1 MESTL
6 DGVTC
11 DSELEEFRGSMVW
24 GGKAGRW
31 QIQVRVECWEQ
42 GFPYRG
48 CEGAVMG
55 DGRVGKRE
63 TEMDEKVE
71 VESKKKKKY
80 KKKQQDGGKRE
91 KIE

>member
-1 MESTL
+1 
-6 DGVTC
+6 
-11 DSELEEFRGSMVW
+11 
-24 GGKAGRW
+24 
-31 QIQVRVECWEQ
+31 
-42 GFPYRG
+42 
-48 CEGAVMG
+48 MG